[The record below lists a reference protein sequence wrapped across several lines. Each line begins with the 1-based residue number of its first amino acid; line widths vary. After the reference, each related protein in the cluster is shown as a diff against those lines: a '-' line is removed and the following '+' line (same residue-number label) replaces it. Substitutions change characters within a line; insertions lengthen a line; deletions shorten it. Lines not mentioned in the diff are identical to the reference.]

1 MSPHGNDIID
11 RTDAKVLSGED
22 AFLLSDTFGFPID
35 LTKEI
40 LSEKGM
46 SVDEDRFRA
55 LVLQQRETA
64 RASRK
69 NAGADAWAGD
79 SDVLDD
85 IAKTE
90 FVGYTDMKAT
100 AKVTAIVKDGARVE
114 AVETGDDIVFTLDR
128 TSFYAESGGQVGDT
142 GVITNDS
149 STIHVLDTTK
159 NAAGVFIQM
168 PSAFIPSAFS
178 YPAMPLA

>member
-1 MSPHGNDIID
+1 MILSFTRTNGAYPELREKSAMIKKVIAFEEENFYKTIDKGFALLNDIID
-11 RTDAKVLSGED
+11 RTDAKELSGED

-35 LTKEI
+35 LTRKF

-69 NAGADAWAGD
+69 YAGADAWAGD

-100 AKVTAIVKDGARVE
+100 AKDHGYRE
-114 AVETGDDIVFTLDR
+114 RWR
-128 TSFYAESGGQVGDT
+128 TR
-142 GVITNDS
+142 
-149 STIHVLDTTK
+149 
-159 NAAGVFIQM
+159 
-168 PSAFIPSAFS
+168 
-178 YPAMPLA
+178 

>member
-1 MSPHGNDIID
+1 M
-11 RTDAKVLSGED
+11 LSGED

-90 FVGYTDMKAT
+90 FGRLHRYEGNRKGHGY
-100 AKVTAIVKDGARVE
+100 RE
-114 AVETGDDIVFTLDR
+114 RWR
-128 TSFYAESGGQVGDT
+128 TR
-142 GVITNDS
+142 
-149 STIHVLDTTK
+149 
-159 NAAGVFIQM
+159 
-168 PSAFIPSAFS
+168 
-178 YPAMPLA
+178 